1 MKTLK
6 EYINISRI
14 NIKDSLD
21 LHFYAEFILNE
32 SFKKTYF
39 NIHEKY
45 GSYIG
50 QKELIIDL
58 AKEIWFTISNHEP
71 ENEFILDRKDLN
83 HYSNIFFNKLI
94 IQLGNIGSSYVIS
107 SSKFDNKTKLFDMV
121 RIDIDYNEIQ
131 SYNDVCSILMHEL
144 LHAFNEY
151 MGYMTNSKYKLNDL
165 VGNGTPY
172 NKTRMLNNKVSIENI
187 CKRILNNIRKWEQN
201 AYISELSAELE
212 KNEFNISKFG
222 TTQEAYKEA
231 KKIFMDSDTWFQYS
245 GLWRRLNTISNN
257 NDEMKEFESVYNEI
271 NGTNLSFNKIY
282 RKLDSQFNKI
292 LSKMER
298 LVPKLFYDYYNEK
311 YKSSLS
317 ENVCGRQS
325 MAMIEFINIYDD
337 YLLQESVKPINGGKW
352 EVYVGNKL
360 DNEFTKCAQNW
371 KKYPKIGNGWYSG
384 GAIFKIIDIK
394 DNIIY
399 TKKE

>member
-6 EYINISRI
+6 EYININQI

-39 NIHEKY
+39 NIYEKY

-83 HYSNIFFNKLI
+83 QYSNIFFNKLI
-94 IQLGNIGSSYVIS
+94 IRLGNIGSSYMIS

-121 RIDIDYNEIQ
+121 HIDIDYNEIQ

-151 MGYMTNSKYKLNDL
+151 MSYMTNSKCKLDDL

-172 NKTRMLNNKVSIENI
+172 NKTRILNNKVSIENI

-222 TTQEAYKEA
+222 TTQDAYKEA
-231 KKIFMDSDTWFQYS
+231 KKIFMDSDTWLQYS
-245 GLWRRLNTISNN
+245 SLWKRLNTISKN

-337 YLLQESVKPINGGKW
+337 YLLQESVKPLNGGKW

-360 DNEFTKCAQNW
+360 DNEFTKWAQNW

-384 GAIFKIIDIK
+384 GTVFKIIGIK